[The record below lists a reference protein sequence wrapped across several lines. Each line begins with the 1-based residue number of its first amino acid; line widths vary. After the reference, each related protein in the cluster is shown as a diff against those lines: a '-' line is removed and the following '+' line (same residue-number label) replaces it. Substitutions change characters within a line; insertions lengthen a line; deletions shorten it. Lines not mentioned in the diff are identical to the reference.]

1 MIWSF
6 FGRPR
11 HLRFNMINIVSFSFS
26 FDNPHWKKLKFTTL
40 LVEMKIDNATIVN
53 DQRVLISRF
62 LDAFHH
68 FDDLI
73 ATVERTETSFRLD
86 PEQESKLAY
95 WYAVAQSE
103 VANMNYELA
112 GVA

>member
-1 MIWSF
+1 MVVRRETRREHNPVRASSDGALEKADMLAPPEERVRQAVSMAVNRDEMITATF
-6 FGRPR
+6 NGRGGWNTAIPWA
-11 HLRFNMINIVSFSFS
+11 L
-26 FDNPHWKKLKFTTL
+26 
-40 LVEMKIDNATIVN
+40 
-53 DQRVLISRF
+53 
-62 LDAFHH
+62 
-68 FDDLI
+68 
-73 ATVERTETSFRLD
+73 TSFHLD